1 LAAPY
6 LRKYPR
12 TTPELDCRF
21 SQLRGAGSF
30 FRDRHAM
37 AQAGP
42 VPSKYHTPA
51 TSALGTRM
59 FRAPITDVGPLLR
72 PGPKAERSLLD
83 LR

>member
-1 LAAPY
+1 
-6 LRKYPR
+6 
-12 TTPELDCRF
+12 
-21 SQLRGAGSF
+21 
-30 FRDRHAM
+30 M